1 MPPRSG
7 NDRRCNA
14 GSSRFATPE
23 FAGVGPACA
32 AVTRRLRRCAQAR
45 MVSGRGYATLALRVM
60 LPRAWDEGLPYV
72 ELTTDPD
79 NEASRRVIEA
89 NGGRLVERFIKPVQ
103 YG

>member
-1 MPPRSG
+1 
-7 NDRRCNA
+7 
-14 GSSRFATPE
+14 
-23 FAGVGPACA
+23 
-32 AVTRRLRRCAQAR
+32 

-103 YG
+103 YGSTPGLRYRIERGDTRRRTAA